1 MHFADMKKLAYV
13 PIAPGR
19 LFGAWV
25 CLVAAVLLW
34 SPAWAAAWQMR
45 GMTCCTGT
53 ICLAHGHAGT
63 KGASK
68 SQSTAQEDAPME
80 CNHGSQT
87 GLMACQMSCCHDH
100 DHPLTGS
107 VIFVLPEPMT
117 ISVPMEVTTAELKT
131 QAPAITHLFEPPSP
145 PPRSHTP
152 IA

>member
-1 MHFADMKKLAYV
+1 MKKLAYV
-13 PIAPGR
+13 PTAPGR
-19 LFGAWV
+19 LFGAWL

-34 SPAWAAAWQMR
+34 SPAWAAAWQAHAMA
-45 GMTCCTGT
+45 CCTGT
-53 ICLAHGHAGT
+53 ICPT

-68 SQSTAQEDAPME
+68 NQSAAQEDAPME

-87 GLMACQMSCCHDH
+87 GLMACRMSCCHDQ
-100 DHPLTGS
+100 DHPLTGA

-117 ISVPMEVTTAELKT
+117 ISVPTEVTTAELKA